1 MQNKERSEAV
11 MRKKNRRKE
20 TRVLMKTIRKGKEIK
35 NGEKEKKRNDSRNER
50 KEMKMQQLILLNIR
64 YVQNKNESLAKIFFF
79 SFLFLSDSAVKKG

>member
-35 NGEKEKKRNDSRNER
+35 NGEKEKK
-50 KEMKMQQLILLNIR
+50 
-64 YVQNKNESLAKIFFF
+64 
-79 SFLFLSDSAVKKG
+79 KK